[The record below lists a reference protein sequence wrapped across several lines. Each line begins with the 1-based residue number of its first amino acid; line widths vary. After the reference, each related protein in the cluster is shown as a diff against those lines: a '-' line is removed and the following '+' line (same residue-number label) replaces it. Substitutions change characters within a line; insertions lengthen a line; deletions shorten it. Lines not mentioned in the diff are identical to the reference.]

1 MSSYPTIPKN
11 PHTILQHNFNRS
23 IWHSLALDIGSRRP
37 KPAQTS
43 RVLFGLA
50 EGLPDGSHHVPPKAV
65 EDVALHQL
73 VVAPAAQETE
83 EARLTGL
90 LAGRRH
96 VALVPEVPEAL
107 EDPVVTLEGPE
118 EAVPV
123 GGEQAGHP
131 VGLRGP
137 VQQGPL
143 GVGVRVGAQGGG
155 GRGVVGFG

>member
-1 MSSYPTIPKN
+1 MLSKTSPDQTDPV
-11 PHTILQHNFNRS
+11 RS
-23 IWHSLALDIGSRRP
+23 
-37 KPAQTS
+37 
-43 RVLFGLA
+43 GLA
-50 EGLPDGSHHVPPKAV
+50 EGLPDGSDHVPPKAV
-65 EDVALHQL
+65 QDVALLQL
-73 VVAPAAQETE
+73 VVAAAAQETQ
-83 EARLTGL
+83 EARLAGL

-96 VALVPEVPEAL
+96 VALVPEVPEPL

-143 GVGVRVGAQGGG
+143 GVEVWGQGGG
-155 GRGVVGFG
+155 GRGVVGVGEVQDVGLVVQNHTGTAWVVAVHEVDTVAW